1 MIFLE
6 FCFLD
11 NFDYFF
17 FLFIADVK
25 ELEKGMELTKRE
37 LENRLNTPMNT
48 TATIDQQRLKQ
59 EQNQILQ
66 NFVDRA
72 NDLVIKLKTDSSNA
86 QTAFKECADY
96 YGEDSKSAHCNTFF
110 GYFVRFISTWKLCVE
125 ENEKRRKKEIELMRN
140 PNPNSSQN
148 SSSNKNNKLP
158 GANNQLKN
166 DLISELRS
174 RNSNKPKPYVK
185 TEAKD
190 LQDGMFEQII
200 TDMKSHPFRT
210 GQYVDRKK
218 GSSFRSD
225 RRNENMAISSHET
238 EPL

>member
-1 MIFLE
+1 L
-6 FCFLD
+6 L
-11 NFDYFF
+11 FF
-17 FLFIADVK
+17 FIADVK

-37 LENRLNTPMNT
+37 LGNRLNTPMNAT
-48 TATIDQQRLKQ
+48 TTNEQQRLKQ

-110 GYFVRFISTWKLCVE
+110 GYFVRFMSTWKACVE
-125 ENEKRRKKEIELMRN
+125 ENEKKRKKEMELMRN
-140 PNPNSSQN
+140 PPQN
-148 SSSNKNNKLP
+148 SKNNKP
-158 GANNQLKN
+158 GANMQMVKN

-218 GSSFRSD
+218 GSSFRRD
-225 RRNENMAISSHET
+225 RRSDNMAISSHET

>member
-1 MIFLE
+1 M
-6 FCFLD
+6 
-11 NFDYFF
+11 
-17 FLFIADVK
+17 
-25 ELEKGMELTKRE
+25 
-37 LENRLNTPMNT
+37 
-48 TATIDQQRLKQ
+48 
-59 EQNQILQ
+59 Q
-66 NFVDRA
+66 NFVDKA

-110 GYFVRFISTWKLCVE
+110 GYFVRFIATWKTCVE
-125 ENEKRRKKEIELMRN
+125 ENEKKRKKEIELMKN
-140 PNPNSSQN
+140 PPNSSSQN
-148 SSSNKNNKLP
+148 SKNKNLP
-158 GANNQLKN
+158 GANNQAILKN

-174 RNSNKPKPYVK
+174 RNNKPKPYVK

-218 GSSFRSD
+218 GSSFRSRD
-225 RRNENMAISSHET
+225 RRSENMAISSHET